1 MRRTSEEERTTEAAA
16 RVEARATLLISRAST
31 VFLICGMTKKTRIPI
46 NEKSTP
52 NVRSPTTH
60 CILRRVLRVGGG
72 HAAHSSRLRR
82 YARAAAV
89 VPPTR
94 PRRATAARLSGRMAS
109 HRLGLRAHLR

>member
-1 MRRTSEEERTTEAAA
+1 MRRRTIEAAA
-16 RVEARATLLISRAST
+16 RVEARATLLISRIST
-31 VFLICGMTKKTRIPI
+31 VFPICGMMTKKTRIPI

>member
-1 MRRTSEEERTTEAAA
+1 MKVRRTSEAAA

-46 NEKSTP
+46 NENTIKRPLPYHPLHS
-52 NVRSPTTH
+52 SA
-60 CILRRVLRVGGG
+60 RVARVGGG